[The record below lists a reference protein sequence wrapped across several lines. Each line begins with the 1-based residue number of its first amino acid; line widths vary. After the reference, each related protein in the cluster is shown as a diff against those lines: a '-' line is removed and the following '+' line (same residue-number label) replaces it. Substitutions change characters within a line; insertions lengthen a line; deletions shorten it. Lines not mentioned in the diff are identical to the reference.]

1 MSIVSTR
8 EGLDNFCNGLKSI
21 VERAQTLNYF
31 EHLGGYV
38 SEVCN
43 LSLVNKVKVVPEFFH
58 TAMSI
63 KVSLILCLRDAVVCS
78 G

>member
-1 MSIVSTR
+1 MA
-8 EGLDNFCNGLKSI
+8 
-21 VERAQTLNYF
+21 RARTLNYF

-63 KVSLILCLRDAVVCS
+63 KVSSPMQYERVWRYWAI
-78 G
+78 